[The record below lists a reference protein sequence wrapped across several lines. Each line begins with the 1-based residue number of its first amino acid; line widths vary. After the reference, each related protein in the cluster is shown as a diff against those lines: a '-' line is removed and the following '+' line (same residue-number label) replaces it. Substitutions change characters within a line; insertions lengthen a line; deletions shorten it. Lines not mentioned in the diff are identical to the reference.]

1 MKRLFALLITALLLV
16 SLLVMPASA
25 EGDEIPFWITH
36 YNNGS
41 VEGAGVIFTDADTA
55 GTWWHHISFAPVEG
69 AENVYEIVAV
79 CFGDGNAYA
88 LEIPEGGFVY
98 AVNSGNN
105 WPALFEQHGATGDG
119 ATGQWFD
126 DADHAAM
133 PDYTSQSCTD
143 CFNMVGTWSTGMI
156 FEFNGL
162 DLEDQSIPTSTD
174 DKQWYD
180 DGYTCTATIAPY
192 TGNNDTEASED
203 VSEEASEDATVSEDD
218 TASEGETV
226 SDTSKNATD
235 SENEAVSENAT
246 ASENTNDDVAEE
258 EGGLSTGVLIAIIV
272 AGIVVVAA
280 IVIIIVKSKKK

>member
-1 MKRLFALLITALLLV
+1 MKRLFALLITALLLL
-16 SLLVMPASA
+16 SLFVMPASA

-203 VSEEASEDATVSEDD
+203 VSEEASEDATVSKDD